1 MDKNL
6 INILP
11 KVKGFYKENA
21 SLSHYTWFK
30 VGGNADILYKPH
42 DAEDLSFFLKNR
54 RPSAALLYWCA
65 CAR

>member
-6 INILP
+6 INTLP
-11 KVKGFYKENA
+11 KVKGFYKQNA

-42 DAEDLSFFLKNR
+42 DAEDLSFFLKKCNVCLHHR
-54 RPSAALLYWCA
+54 HLLNYKF
-65 CAR
+65 